1 MPTGALHMGLEL
13 APESRG
19 KGIGTQA
26 LKAVAE
32 YAFSEGHH
40 RLEGST
46 SEDNLAMRKSFEK
59 AGWTFEGVLHDLF
72 VENERGVDY
81 YSYAISKFGK

>member
-1 MPTGALHMGLEL
+1 
-13 APESRG
+13 
-19 KGIGTQA
+19 
-26 LKAVAE
+26 
-32 YAFSEGHH
+32 
-40 RLEGST
+40 
-46 SEDNLAMRKSFEK
+46 MRKSFEK